1 MQRDSQE
8 GLSFLRTDEKMEDSP
23 WNLATIRASHAETV
37 LELQKTRQLLLLEHR
52 ISQDLQVGKRTRTQH
67 KSVHSSVEKR
77 TYVEM
82 ACLHSFVYAWG
93 ITAAHAKLV
102 SGD

>member
-67 KSVHSSVEKR
+67 KSVHSRVAKKR
-77 TYVEM
+77 TQVEM
-82 ACLHSFVYAWG
+82 ACLHPFVYTWG
-93 ITAAHAKLV
+93 KQQHMLN
-102 SGD
+102 

>member
-52 ISQDLQVGKRTRTQH
+52 ISQDLQVGKRPQTQICPQQGC
-67 KSVHSSVEKR
+67 KKDISR
-77 TYVEM
+77 DGMFTFL
-82 ACLHSFVYAWG
+82 CLH
-93 ITAAHAKLV
+93 L
-102 SGD
+102 GDNSSTC